1 VPVSSRELTESFFD
15 ARWHAETLMFN
26 GHGVAEYLLSR
37 AVRDAGI
44 KVVFTGE
51 GTDEILAVTRRFA
64 GTCWCTTPTSRD
76 RRTAGRAGCNQPG
89 LAGTILSHRGRP
101 PQDWRCL
108 PRDWVGSR
116 RRSRRST
123 VAATMNSLVTEAY
136 LRADPY
142 RKLLDSLMCLAGS

>member
-51 GTDEILAVTRRFA
+51 GTDEILAVTLIPRRGPA
-64 GTCWCTTPTSRD
+64 ITLLTSA
-76 RRTAGRAGCNQPG
+76 T
-89 LAGTILSHRGRP
+89 LA
-101 PQDWRCL
+101 
-108 PRDWVGSR
+108 
-116 RRSRRST
+116 
-123 VAATMNSLVTEAY
+123 
-136 LRADPY
+136 
-142 RKLLDSLMCLAGS
+142 